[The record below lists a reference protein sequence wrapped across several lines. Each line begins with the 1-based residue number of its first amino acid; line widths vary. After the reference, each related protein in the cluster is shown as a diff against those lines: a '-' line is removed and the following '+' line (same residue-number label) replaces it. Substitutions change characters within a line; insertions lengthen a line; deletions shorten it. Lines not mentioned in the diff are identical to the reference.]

1 MIGGEARIAK
11 TDAALLATILGAQAI
26 LARLYL
32 DKAVGRA
39 EIFAFWLVI
48 GAGLLIKGPIGPM
61 VPALT
66 AVTLALLD
74 RRADW
79 LRPLLAPLPIIVT
92 LFAILPWF
100 VAITLRSDGAFWL
113 GSVGADLLPKI
124 AAGQEGKGAPPGTY
138 LAALWL
144 TFWPAP
150 PLLLLSLPAIWR
162 ARREAATRFCLAWAI
177 PVWLLYEAIPTKL
190 IHYTLPAF
198 PALALLAVAHLPAGL
213 AAASRLLKGL
223 AALAVL
229 PGLVLGLVVTGYA
242 VRSESWS
249 AAVFAVAG
257 LAGALLATGF
267 ALRSAIRSQA
277 WALAAYVAL
286 SGAVLHAGLISA
298 AARIPALWPTE
309 QAMALATDIADAQ
322 GCSRPLLTGWGYA
335 EPSMVWLGGRDSR
348 LFPASSPA
356 AEAIKPGACAVVI
369 RARDEASAP
378 LILIKGCRSARTV
391 TGFAIGAGRT
401 VTLDVL
407 DCRGAP

>member
-1 MIGGEARIAK
+1 
-11 TDAALLATILGAQAI
+11 
-26 LARLYL
+26 
-32 DKAVGRA
+32 
-39 EIFAFWLVI
+39 
-48 GAGLLIKGPIGPM
+48 M

-66 AVTLALLD
+66 AVALAMLD

-124 AAGQEGKGAPPGTY
+124 VAGQEGKGAPPGTY

-150 PLLLLSLPAIWR
+150 SLLLLSLPAIWR
-162 ARREAATRFCLAWAI
+162 ARREASTRFCLAWAI
-177 PVWLLYEAIPTKL
+177 PIWLLYEAIPTKL

-198 PALALLAVAHLPAGL
+198 PALALLAVAHLPGGL
-213 AAASRLLKGL
+213 AAATRLLKGL

-229 PGLVLGLVVTGYA
+229 PGLLLGLVVTGYA

-249 AAVFAVAG
+249 AAGFAVAG
-257 LAGALLATGF
+257 LAGALVATGF

-309 QAMALATDIADAQ
+309 QAMALATEIADAH
-322 GCSRPLLTGWGYA
+322 GCSRPLLTGWGYT

-356 AEAIKPGACAVVI
+356 AEVIKPGACAVVI

-401 VTLDVL
+401 LTLDVL
-407 DCRGAP
+407 DCRGTQ